1 MSTEEAARGAVGLPR
16 GGPEESEG
24 GPAAASA
31 AAAEPLALAD
41 GWEDWPE
48 EVWAEFRRGAEP
60 LTWNRAQRIAGRVCR
75 EGSLRYGRESSERFK
90 KFELAMS
97 EAFGPGWRIRAQREE
112 VFAKR
117 RLELRKAETEAALE
131 EEFGVA
137 ADPPGGRLDMEPA
150 AGAPAGFAELSGG
163 AAPRSRMGDDRSDG
177 SFGTSTREGLAALRR
192 SAGVQF
198 DDAFSE
204 TSTRFDARIAA
215 EAEFLLNR
223 SHPEPKIE
231 GHVLEQTW
239 VRKKILEYQRLD
251 PPSELD
257 LGTWASIQVY
267 TQCRS
272 LGESDQ
278 EVFARSRALGI
289 LAKEGG
295 VEVDVARAIG
305 RLQLGGRPPGAGSD
319 NRTSTGVMGT
329 PERSASR
336 VAASSPGD
344 AGTTPRIRLPDSPGG
359 EGEAAARD
367 SCCI

>member
-117 RLELRKAETEAALE
+117 RLELRRTETEAALE

-150 AGAPAGFAELSGG
+150 AGAPAGFAELTGG
-163 AAPRSRMGDDRSDG
+163 AASRSRMGDDRSDG
-177 SFGTSTREGLAALRR
+177 PFGTSTREGLVALRR

-198 DDAFSE
+198 DDALSE
-204 TSTRFDARIAA
+204 TRFRRPRRGLTRGLRP
-215 EAEFLLNR
+215 R
-223 SHPEPKIE
+223 
-231 GHVLEQTW
+231 
-239 VRKKILEYQRLD
+239 
-251 PPSELD
+251 PSF
-257 LGTWASIQVY
+257 
-267 TQCRS
+267 C
-272 LGESDQ
+272 
-278 EVFARSRALGI
+278 
-289 LAKEGG
+289 
-295 VEVDVARAIG
+295 
-305 RLQLGGRPPGAGSD
+305 
-319 NRTSTGVMGT
+319 
-329 PERSASR
+329 
-336 VAASSPGD
+336 
-344 AGTTPRIRLPDSPGG
+344 
-359 EGEAAARD
+359 
-367 SCCI
+367 

>member
-1 MSTEEAARGAVGLPR
+1 M
-16 GGPEESEG
+16 
-24 GPAAASA
+24 
-31 AAAEPLALAD
+31 
-41 GWEDWPE
+41 
-48 EVWAEFRRGAEP
+48 
-60 LTWNRAQRIAGRVCR
+60 
-75 EGSLRYGRESSERFK
+75 
-90 KFELAMS
+90 
-97 EAFGPGWRIRAQREE
+97 
-112 VFAKR
+112 
-117 RLELRKAETEAALE
+117 
-131 EEFGVA
+131 
-137 ADPPGGRLDMEPA
+137 
-150 AGAPAGFAELSGG
+150 
-163 AAPRSRMGDDRSDG
+163 
-177 SFGTSTREGLAALRR
+177 
-192 SAGVQF
+192 QF

-251 PPSELD
+251 PPPELD

-278 EVFARSRALGI
+278 EVFARVRALGV

-367 SCCI
+367 QLLRLISRQVDAVTALAHRVSPDGTADTAVHEPKNMVSNIKYTIDLPILKDADPS